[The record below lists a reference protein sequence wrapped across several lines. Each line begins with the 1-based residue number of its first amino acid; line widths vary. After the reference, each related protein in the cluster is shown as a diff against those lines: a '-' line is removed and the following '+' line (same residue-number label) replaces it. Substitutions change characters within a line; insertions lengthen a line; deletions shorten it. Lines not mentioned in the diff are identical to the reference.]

1 MNRTWKTLSER
12 EKKIE
17 ELKYWVN
24 MQSCDGAIDSIYI
37 GNAEEICEELQLDVD
52 EAYEKYEGENSL
64 FEE

>member
-37 GNAEEICEELQLDVD
+37 GNAEEICEELQLMRNMKVKIP
-52 EAYEKYEGENSL
+52 YLKSRKG
-64 FEE
+64 